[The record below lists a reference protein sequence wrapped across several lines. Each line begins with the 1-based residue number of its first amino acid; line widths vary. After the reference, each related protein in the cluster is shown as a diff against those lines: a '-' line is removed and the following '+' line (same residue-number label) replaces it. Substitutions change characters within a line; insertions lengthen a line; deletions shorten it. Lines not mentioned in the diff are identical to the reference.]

1 MVPSLPASQP
11 AVTKADSLVHPP
23 TSDAT
28 ADAADIQGDA
38 DVLSPEN
45 QHSEHVALSGNA
57 APSSSLHATSKNA
70 ALCSARWRQQAPA
83 KSESTTAALL
93 EQVPAK
99 IRELGCCCE
108 GSALDDDFNG
118 GVAGLR
124 VAVVGF
130 GSVVK
135 AFVAAAL
142 VGADGFVTCVDAS
155 PSNVFLAEQAA
166 ESYCL
171 ETLGLPL
178 VNMKFIVGEY
188 GGMDQSSSLASMGTD
203 GLKSAQG
210 QADIAVCNCS
220 IQSLEFPASKNA
232 MLEVAFSLLKVGGE
246 LRVTDLVCSRRLSS
260 SECEEARFAME
271 TSAGADG
278 PATVG
283 GVTKQFEQKLLLSA
297 PYIGDLQRL
306 YRSLSSDIDV
316 RRSSCN
322 EVDAMA
328 IDVAVGALLPTLA
341 AGECTIVESPFEHSG
356 CKMSKTHAKTTGKQP
371 FSRGLMLAPTKLK
384 IFHVAIDLMTTGAS
398 KRE

>member
-1 MVPSLPASQP
+1 
-11 AVTKADSLVHPP
+11 
-23 TSDAT
+23 
-28 ADAADIQGDA
+28 
-38 DVLSPEN
+38 
-45 QHSEHVALSGNA
+45 
-57 APSSSLHATSKNA
+57 
-70 ALCSARWRQQAPA
+70 
-83 KSESTTAALL
+83 
-93 EQVPAK
+93 
-99 IRELGCCCE
+99 
-108 GSALDDDFNG
+108 
-118 GVAGLR
+118 
-124 VAVVGF
+124 
-130 GSVVK
+130 
-135 AFVAAAL
+135 
-142 VGADGFVTCVDAS
+142 
-155 PSNVFLAEQAA
+155 
-166 ESYCL
+166 
-171 ETLGLPL
+171 
-178 VNMKFIVGEY
+178 MKFIVGEY

-341 AGECTIVESPFEHSG
+341 AGGVHYRRVTFRAFRLQDVEDPCENYGQTAILKGVDASTDKAENLSRCYRLDDDWRFQKGVSTRVDGNTAQILRTSWLRHLFSVSGDRSRHRGPFARSPRSVENEAPSTIQSSG
-356 CKMSKTHAKTTGKQP
+356 TTT
-371 FSRGLMLAPTKLK
+371 PTSEPLEMVD
-384 IFHVAIDLMTTGAS
+384 I
-398 KRE
+398 